1 MLTRKLLLDGRS
13 KRLWHAEVS
22 GTNLR
27 IATGAASKAPVFK
40 EKAHGYVD
48 AAIHALRKAQL
59 AKLRAGYVLDGPH
72 GALVALL
79 GLEAHSHVSL
89 SPDGTRIW
97 QAIGMNGKASF
108 SVRSLATGEVIF
120 ERELDSSFQGVHD
133 IHACSATEALI
144 STMRGV
150 VVRVDL
156 EGACEQWSDTYG
168 AYRLDGAGDRILQLT
183 SSQGAILFDARDA
196 RIIARVA
203 DANAAALSADGTMM
217 VACREKSSSIE
228 ILDASDGS
236 ERARLSLGHGQ
247 GVRALAIGAEH
258 VVAAG
263 IWFPGS
269 ARQSTWAWSLAD
281 GARVATE
288 RFGDADDSLHGDAV
302 LGASGALVALL
313 GAGGGVLEIYGWKDP
328 KPKLLSYELGRT
340 TKVSRL
346 RASSDGRWLLGFD
359 GSGVVAVWDFA
370 RILEGHGEN
379 EFLSWSAEDREV
391 KEDKPRKELLPAIKE
406 AATEP
411 DGDCM
416 FTVDLGN
423 VPSFAGAAGNGA
435 LYTSFSSEVTTFVD
449 YSAWPP
455 RTVRRAGSTISC
467 VRSARGVWLVPDGK
481 GLWITDDFSEQGDR
495 LEPPFEAE
503 HVGWLGEAPVIF
515 DRNGEATPQ
524 VFVAGAWVPI
534 TGLVKADA
542 PGGTGTIRLA
552 DGTSILTFRGAAYR
566 IDESHRAHLL
576 FEGKPGLGGDAVAMA
591 DGRVAYDGGLCVWI
605 DGPGRKNMSLATGS
619 KKHGITLLTAGPP
632 GRLLLTFSSGGG
644 PNRTNLAGSILA
656 LAGRATLLDKALFGV
671 EPKTVLNELFTC
683 GGRIV
688 ARVEF
693 GNTFRSVDVA
703 KVDAVARKVRF
714 EPNT

>member
-1 MLTRKLLLDGRS
+1 MLTRKLVLDGRS

-27 IATGAASKAPVFK
+27 IATGAASKALAFT
-40 EKAHGYVD
+40 EKAHGYVG
-48 AAIHALRKAQL
+48 AAIDALRKAQL
-59 AKLRAGYVLDGPH
+59 IKLRAGYVLDGPH

-79 GLEAHSHVSL
+79 GIEAHSHVSL
-89 SPDGTRIW
+89 SPDGARIW

-108 SVRSLATGEVIF
+108 SVRSLATGAVIF
-120 ERELDSSFQGVHD
+120 ERELDSSFHGVFD

-156 EGACEQWSDTYG
+156 EGACEEWSDIDG
-168 AYRLDGAGDRILQLT
+168 AYRIDGAGDRILQLT
-183 SSQGAILFDARDA
+183 GRHGAILFDARDA
-196 RIIARVA
+196 RIIARVP
-203 DANAAALSADGTMM
+203 DAKAAALSADGTMM
-217 VACREKSSSIE
+217 VACSEKSSSIE
-228 ILDASDGS
+228 ILDAGDGS

-247 GVRALAIGAEH
+247 GVRALAVGAAH

-288 RFGDADDSLHGDAV
+288 RFGDADDSLHGEAV

-313 GAGGGVLEIYGWKDP
+313 GAGGGVLEIYDWKDP

-359 GSGVVAVWDFA
+359 GSGVIAVWDFA

-379 EFLSWSAEDREV
+379 ELLSWSAEDREV
-391 KEDKPRKELLPAIKE
+391 KQDRPRTEPLPAIKE

-411 DGDCM
+411 DGDGM

-423 VPSFAGAAGNGA
+423 VPIFAGVAGNGA

-467 VRSARGVWLVPDGK
+467 VRSARGAWLVPDGK
-481 GLWITDDFSEQGDR
+481 GLWITDDFSAQGDR

-503 HVGWLGEAPVIF
+503 RVGWLGEAPVIF
-515 DRNGEATPQ
+515 DRDGEVTPQ

-542 PGGTGTIRLA
+542 PGCTGTIRLA

-566 IDESHRAHLL
+566 IDESHRAHRL
-576 FEGKPGLGGDAVAMA
+576 FEGEPGFGGDAVAMA
-591 DGRVAYDGGLCVWI
+591 DGRVAYNGGLCVRI
-605 DGPGRKNMSLATGS
+605 DGPGRTRTSLATGS

-632 GRLLLTFSSGGG
+632 RRLLLTFSGGGG

-671 EPKTVLNELFTC
+671 EPKTVLGELFTC

-688 ARVEF
+688 ARVDF
-693 GNTFRSVDVA
+693 GSTFRSVDVA
-703 KVDAVARKVRF
+703 KVDAIARTVRF
-714 EPNT
+714 EPNK